1 MQPHITLLAQGADA
15 AAVQRTLAGLSGV
28 RLAVCGASA
37 EVAGMLQGKAAL
49 YPSARKALACRA
61 HGWTLLV
68 QAGTQLSPDLWSVL
82 EREAAAHPDAAAL
95 DCRTLPLESGKLY
108 HPVTLQTAWPDGR
121 AVFLDRAAV
130 QKAGGFA
137 NWPVQAALADLGL
150 RLTLHGFGVYY
161 CPNAAVRWDLP
172 ADPLA
177 DYCTAVTGSF
187 LLACRY
193 SGLGGIV
200 RAKFHM
206 LGQLLHPQPFPH
218 VRPALLRAVGRAV
231 GPAWAAFGW
240 RFGHPGKRRRAD
252 WPQPFPDDSRSRQ
265 PLEPVRTGPLV
276 SVVIRTCQ
284 RPAMLR
290 ETLACLRHQT
300 YRRFEVVVVEDGPAA
315 SRQMIAAE
323 FPDLPIRYHATG
335 QPVGRGRA
343 GNIGLEMA
351 KGEYCNFL
359 DQDDYFYADH
369 LEAMVS
375 QAVQHPG
382 ADLLFGT
389 AMEWATQPLSQDPY
403 RLAPGR
409 IAHLA
414 HSRIDRLLFCH
425 QCPSPIQTVLFR
437 RSLFERLGGLHEQL
451 QGGED
456 WYMWLK
462 FLQAA
467 HVAHPGQVDVARATS
482 VFVVPADAEA
492 TARRLAAYRPDYEKI
507 FEDDSLRFEMT
518 PAELRR
524 CYLALMGDVAHLYNA
539 GQLGEYLRG
548 IGLTQGEEA

>member
-28 RLAVCGASA
+28 RLAVCGAAA

-82 EREAAAHPDAAAL
+82 ERETAAYPDAAAL

-130 QKAGGFA
+130 QKVGGFA

-161 CPNAAVRWDLP
+161 CPHAAVRWDLP

-206 LGQLLHPQPFPH
+206 LGQLLHPRPFPH

-231 GPAWAAFGW
+231 GPAWAALG
-240 RFGHPGKRRRAD
+240 RGGGPTPPRPTLPRGGAAGDRAGARRHRRRTAVLYGAAL
-252 WPQPFPDDSRSRQ
+252 PQPGHRRFQLPRR
-265 PLEPVRTGPLV
+265 VRV
-276 SVVIRTCQ
+276 RQ
-284 RPAMLR
+284 RPA
-290 ETLACLRHQT
+290 
-300 YRRFEVVVVEDGPAA
+300 DGP
-315 SRQMIAAE
+315 
-323 FPDLPIRYHATG
+323 G
-335 QPVGRGRA
+335 
-343 GNIGLEMA
+343 
-351 KGEYCNFL
+351 
-359 DQDDYFYADH
+359 
-369 LEAMVS
+369 
-375 QAVQHPG
+375 G
-382 ADLLFGT
+382 AD
-389 AMEWATQPLSQDPY
+389 
-403 RLAPGR
+403 
-409 IAHLA
+409 
-414 HSRIDRLLFCH
+414 
-425 QCPSPIQTVLFR
+425 
-437 RSLFERLGGLHEQL
+437 
-451 QGGED
+451 
-456 WYMWLK
+456 
-462 FLQAA
+462 
-467 HVAHPGQVDVARATS
+467 
-482 VFVVPADAEA
+482 
-492 TARRLAAYRPDYEKI
+492 
-507 FEDDSLRFEMT
+507 
-518 PAELRR
+518 PAEHHRTVFQMTNGGHVCPAKL
-524 CYLALMGDVAHLYNA
+524 
-539 GQLGEYLRG
+539 
-548 IGLTQGEEA
+548 